1 MGRVLR
7 ALILV
12 GLAVTFFTLALVVL
26 TDVGAQEEEE
36 VRRGRAW

>member
-7 ALILV
+7 ALLLL
-12 GLAVTFFTLALVVL
+12 GLAVTFVALALVVL
-26 TDVGAQEEEE
+26 ADVGAQVEEE